1 MEVAKQRF
9 DTVSRY
15 IKQAAAAAAP
25 LVGTVG
31 TAVVVLGGTGVVEQM
46 IGVAKAERAPSG

>member
-9 DTVSRY
+9 DTVGCY
-15 IKQAAAAAAP
+15 IKQAAAAAP

-31 TAVVVLGGTGVVEQM
+31 TAVVGLGGTGVVEQM